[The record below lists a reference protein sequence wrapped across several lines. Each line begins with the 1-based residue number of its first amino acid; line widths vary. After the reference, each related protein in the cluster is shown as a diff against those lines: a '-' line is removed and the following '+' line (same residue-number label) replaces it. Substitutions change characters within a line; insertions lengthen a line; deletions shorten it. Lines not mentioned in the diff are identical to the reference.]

1 MNILAIGA
9 HFDDVELGCGGALA
23 KHIINGDQ
31 VTVYVAT
38 QSGYA
43 NEFKEPVRSNTNA
56 AAEGQNAMDILGV
69 QNLITGSFETFALE
83 FSDPLNVE
91 LLKVLKSKSF
101 DLVYT
106 HWVAD
111 AHHDHIVL
119 ARASLHCCRHVP
131 RVLMYRSNWYQST
144 VSFNGNFHVDIS
156 AHWPT
161 KLAAIEAHATEVTR
175 TRGNWLNFWEQQARS
190 EGLRVGVEF
199 AEAFEVVKWRA

>member
-23 KHIINGDQ
+23 KHASNGDQ

-38 QSGYA
+38 KSGYA
-43 NEFKEPVRSNTNA
+43 NEFKEPIRSNADA
-56 AAEGQNAMDILGV
+56 AAEGKKAMGILGV
-69 QNLITGSFETFALE
+69 QHLITGGFETFALE

-91 LLKVLKSKSF
+91 ILQLMKSKLF
-101 DLVYT
+101 ELAYI
-106 HWVAD
+106 HWAAD
-111 AHHDHIVL
+111 THHDHQVL
-119 ARASLHCCRHVP
+119 AQASLHCCRHVP
-131 RVLMYRSNWYQST
+131 KVLMYRSNWYQST